1 MREGGREGGRKEG
14 RKEREGGREER
25 GRETGIN
32 REREWGFHALDHVLS
47 VLTYRG
53 ADQNSLF
60 RGK

>member
-1 MREGGREGGRKEG
+1 MREGGREEGKKEG
-14 RKEREGGREER
+14 RRGREER
-25 GRETGIN
+25 GRETRIN

-60 RGK
+60 RGTAE